1 MKNIGIDQPLSNS
14 ALFEH
19 RCLQSINKLYKHDGK
34 CENQKQFKDILEA
47 TMVFTPEGFADN
59 STRSTMTPPIIK
71 KPSYRILLC
80 IITNIVHVKKKTS
93 ICKVGAAK

>member
-34 CENQKQFKDILEA
+34 CENQKQFKDISRPLR
-47 TMVFTPEGFADN
+47 FLLLKD
-59 STRSTMTPPIIK
+59 SPITV
-71 KPSYRILLC
+71 PDQPRP
-80 IITNIVHVKKKTS
+80 HQ
-93 ICKVGAAK
+93 